1 MRIKISPVSQLPIY
15 EQIENQIRE
24 EVLEGRLLP
33 GTQLPS
39 IRALA
44 RELKVGVI
52 TSKRAYDDL
61 CEEGM
66 LISRAGIGVFV
77 AQLDYKKIQEKH
89 RELLIE
95 QLADVKNYADSIG
108 VGEEELTKLLK
119 LVYKG
124 GDHNE

>member
-1 MRIKISPVSQLPIY
+1 MRINISPVSQLPIY

-24 EVLEGRLLP
+24 EILEGKLVP

-44 RELKVGVI
+44 RQLKVGVI

-77 AQLDYKKIQEKH
+77 AQLDCKKIQEAH

-108 VGEEELTKLLK
+108 VGKQELTKLLE

-124 GDHNE
+124 GD